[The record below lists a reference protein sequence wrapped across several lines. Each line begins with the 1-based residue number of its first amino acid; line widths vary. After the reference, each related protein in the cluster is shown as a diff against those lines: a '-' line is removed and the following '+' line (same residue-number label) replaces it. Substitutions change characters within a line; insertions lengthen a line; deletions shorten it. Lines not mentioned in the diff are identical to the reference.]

1 MTYLETRN
9 SIFANIDKE
18 HIEPFLLARGYFT
31 EIDILPGYI
40 NPLSL
45 DNIALTPL
53 DWSKQIP
60 RTSSIDILI
69 EKPDK
74 GLRKFSL
81 LHPFIYLHLVS
92 EITSSLEVIKERLLR
107 GTSVRV
113 YTIPSL
119 LGHEASNE
127 AWKHFSRIDPAKYF
141 LSYGTVAI
149 ADIYNFYGSIY
160 THSISWAIHGR
171 DEAKNKARDFTLLGN
186 RLDKLFQNAQDGQT
200 NGIPVGNVISD
211 LAAELI
217 LKDIDELLSPT
228 LEELNIEAF
237 RYKDDYRFICKNKKD
252 ARVILDKLAISLSIN
267 YGLTLNQPK
276 TKIVT
281 TDEYT
286 SSLIKKSVDVVS
298 LPSGFSE
305 SSVKFSGAQFY
316 EYLQMLKRSSL
327 KPFGKDDF
335 DEGIKKVT
343 DTLRNTASGVIV
355 ISDDLDEWVDI
366 IFVSF
371 MDAVDLGMATSGYV
385 YLLLDFLFSEIR
397 DGSIKNN
404 LVDSLIIHTT
414 GSANVTRKLWTY
426 AILLNHDSVKAN
438 SYAVS
443 QESPL
448 FKIASTT
455 DNKHISVFAPRDT
468 ISAPDMLAMDN
479 FRLINFDLFGRI
491 SGNTKIFTILE
502 DDIYESLSSSHY
514 DD

>member
-9 SIFANIDKE
+9 NIFTGVTRE
-18 HIEPFLLARGYFT
+18 QIEPFLLARGYFT

-40 NPLSL
+40 NPQSL
-45 DNIALTPL
+45 VNITLTPL

-92 EITSSLEVIKERLLR
+92 EIMTNLQVIKERLLR
-107 GTSVRV
+107 GTNVRV

-119 LGHEASNE
+119 LGYEVSNE

-171 DEAKNKARDFTLLGN
+171 DEAKNSARDFTLLGN

-217 LKDIDELLSPT
+217 LKDVDELLTPT
-228 LEELNIEAF
+228 LKELNIEAF

-252 ARVILDKLAISLSIN
+252 ARVILDKLAVSLSIN
-267 YGLTLNQPK
+267 FGLTLNQPK

-281 TDEYT
+281 TDEYS
-286 SSLIKKSVDVVS
+286 SSLIKKSTDDVV
-298 LPSGFSE
+298 LPIGLSE
-305 SSVKFSGAQFY
+305 TTVKFSGAQFY

-327 KPFGKDDF
+327 KPLGKDDF

-343 DTLRNTASGVIV
+343 DTLRNVTSGVIV
-355 ISDDLDEWVDI
+355 ISDDLVEWVDVM
-366 IFVSF
+366 FVSI

-385 YLLLDFLFSEIR
+385 YLLLDFLFSEIE

-404 LVDSLIIHTT
+404 LIDSLIMHTMD
-414 GSANVTRKLWTY
+414 SANVTRKLWTY
-426 AILLNHDSVKAN
+426 AILLNHDSEKAN
-438 SYAVS
+438 SYALS

-448 FKIASTT
+448 FKIASSP
-455 DNKHISVFAPRDT
+455 DIKHINVFTPRDN
-468 ISAPDMLAMDN
+468 ISDSDALALDN

-491 SGNTKIFTILE
+491 SGSTKIFTILE